1 VPVDAEQGNSFARV
15 PQAPTWRV
23 NPLVFRWIWRKC
35 WYSWV
40 NNRADEVI
48 LFGHVTY
55 DGHRWGE

>member
-1 VPVDAEQGNSFARV
+1 
-15 PQAPTWRV
+15 
-23 NPLVFRWIWRKC
+23 
-35 WYSWV
+35 V